1 MLNQRFSAMLFVTVA
16 AMAVASVVL
25 TYGLLFGSKTFSS
38 QGNVNSIGVGVY
50 WEDTC
55 VNEVSTIDWGLI
67 EPGASVNVTVYILNE
82 GTVPMTLNVTTDN
95 WDPAAAS
102 ADIALSWDCEG
113 SSVSAQSVSQAVLT
127 LSVSSSI
134 SNVSSFSFDIT
145 ITGTE

>member
-1 MLNQRFSAMLFVTVA
+1 MLNQRFSAILLVTVA

-25 TYGLLFGSKTFSS
+25 TYGLLFGSKTISN
-38 QGNVNSIGVGVY
+38 QGHVNTIGVGVY

-67 EPGASVNVTVYILNE
+67 EPGASENVTVYILNE
-82 GTVPMTLNVTTDN
+82 GTVPMTLNMTTDN

-102 ADIALSWDCEG
+102 TDIALSWDREG
-113 SSVSAQSVSQAVLT
+113 NAVNAQSVLQAVLT

-134 SNVSSFSFDIT
+134 SDVSSFSFDIT

>member
-1 MLNQRFSAMLFVTVA
+1 MLNQRFSAILFVTVA

-25 TYGLLFGSKTFSS
+25 TYGLLFGSKTISN
-38 QGNVNSIGVGVY
+38 QGNVNAIGVGVY

-55 VNEVSTIDWGLI
+55 VNEVLTIDWGLI
-67 EPGASVNVTVYILNE
+67 EPGASENVTVYILNE
-82 GTVPMTLNVTTDN
+82 GTVPMTLNMTTGN

-102 ADIALSWDCEG
+102 TDIALSWTREG
-113 SSVSAQSVSQAVLT
+113 SSVNAQSVLQAVLT

-134 SNVSSFSFDIT
+134 SDVSSFSFDIT